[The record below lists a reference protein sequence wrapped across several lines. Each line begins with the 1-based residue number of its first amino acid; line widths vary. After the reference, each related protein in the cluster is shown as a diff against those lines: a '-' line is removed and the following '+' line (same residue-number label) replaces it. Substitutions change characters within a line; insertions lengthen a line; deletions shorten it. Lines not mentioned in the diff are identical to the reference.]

1 MIFDQDWIIEAVT
14 RRFDELAKKAERLDD
29 VARLI
34 DQAAVLEKRL
44 SNVLDRTD
52 QLYVKDL
59 LDLSTQHCA
68 MQKEW
73 LYIKGVQDGMKL
85 LHFMM
90 ISR

>member
-1 MIFDQDWIIEAVT
+1 MSLEQDWIKETVI
-14 RRFDELAKKAERLDD
+14 RRFDELAGMAERLED

-34 DQAAVLEKRL
+34 DQAEAIEKQL
-44 SNVLDRTD
+44 KDVLDRTN
-52 QLYVKDL
+52 QRCITDL

-85 LHFMM
+85 LHFIM